1 MFVCDHYHSVPDANG
16 VTRDRASAP
25 PVLMAMSTARA
36 KSTGFGSVTRF
47 VPAIASTLAALVTVC
62 SFLYSH
68 GVFGRHFPSGL
79 RASWIALNPRV
90 DTAYAL
96 GDTIHLAATITDNN
110 GAVILG
116 AQPTWTSETP
126 SVAKV
131 EADGSVIVK
140 TPGATTI
147 LAAVDGRTAR
157 ARIFVRQRVTVV
169 RPASDSTVSVPEGER
184 GTLSVLAFDARGHIV
199 RGRLVAWASDDTTIA
214 VVDSSGIVTG
224 RNLGHT
230 LVRAVADS
238 HATAH
243 TVTVF
248 AAPAAVEAMDG
259 ESQHANAGTA
269 LPQQVVFRVLSKKGR
284 PVPGA
289 MVRFRGVNGVGSAE
303 PATATSDNQ
312 GRVRT
317 RWTLGDLAGV
327 QHLLVTI
334 DGADSSTTIAAEA
347 DPVAS
352 NTKLAA
358 IQEHVTG
365 GIGAPVNDPV
375 GVRVTDSIGRLLAG
389 VPVTWT
395 ALDGGSAEGLTVRTD
410 SAGEARA
417 RWVLGGR
424 AGTQHI
430 RAQVGSGRSVPP
442 LTINASVAAG
452 SPRGVTV
459 VSGNNQEGRVG
470 EELSKSVVLRVVDS
484 TGNPV
489 AEVPLTLVLSA
500 GSIAESSVRT
510 DSTGTVSLRWHLGRG
525 MGPYTLSA
533 RVMGTDHAAPAVV
546 TAKADP
552 GSPETLTLDASSGK
566 GKTHAL
572 ERSIVAIVKDVYGNP
587 ISDAALRFT
596 TTTGGVSP
604 SSVVS
609 DAKGRA
615 KVTWRLSPKAIEQLL
630 TASVHGSDLKETLR
644 VPGPKN

>member
-16 VTRDRASAP
+16 VTRDRASAL
-25 PVLMAMSTARA
+25 PVLMAMSTTRA

-68 GVFGRHFPSGL
+68 GVFGRHFPGGL
-79 RASWIALNPRV
+79 RASWIALNPPV

-96 GDTIHLAATITDNN
+96 GDTIHLAATITDKN

-157 ARIFVRQRVTVV
+157 ARIFVRQRVRVV

-184 GTLSVLAFDARGHIV
+184 GTLSVLAFDSRGHIA
-199 RGRLVAWASDDTTIA
+199 RGRVVAWASDDTTIA
-214 VVDSSGIVTG
+214 AVDSSGIVTG

-230 LVRAVADS
+230 LVHAVVDS
-238 HATAH
+238 LATAH

-289 MVRFRGVNGVGSAE
+289 TVRFRGVNGVGSAE

-334 DGADSSTTIAAEA
+334 DGADSSTTIAGEA

-352 NTKLAA
+352 NTKLSA

-365 GIGAPVNDPV
+365 GIGAAVNDPV

-424 AGTQHI
+424 AGAQHV

-442 LTINASVAAG
+442 LTISATALAG
-452 SPRGVTV
+452 PPNGVTV

-470 EELSKSVVLRVVDS
+470 EELPRSVVLRVVDS

-489 AEVPLTLVLSA
+489 AEVPLALVLSA
-500 GSIAESSVRT
+500 GSLADSSVRT
-510 DSTGTVSLRWHLGRG
+510 DSTGKVTLHWHLGRG

-533 RVMGTDHAAPAVV
+533 RVTGTDHAAPAVV

-552 GSPETLTLDASSGK
+552 GEPETLTLDASSAR
-566 GKTHAL
+566 GKTRAL

-596 TTTGGVSP
+596 TTTGAVSP
-604 SSVVS
+604 ASVVS

-644 VPGPKN
+644 VQGPKN